1 MVGSIPPPRFAG
13 ARAGSMRIGLEWMVL
28 DRVTYDLHPAAP
40 DIVFRLDRQH
50 AAWAATPEI
59 NATTLDVATSALDGY
74 RAAADTLEDMRR
86 CVRRA
91 ARSVGAAV
99 AGGGAHPVRT
109 CGGQRE
115 PGRFAGFG
123 MHVQIG
129 APDADEAVRI
139 GAWLNQRAPLFI
151 ALSASS
157 PYWRGV
163 DSGFCSARNNVAG
176 MFQVSGMMPSSLR
189 SWQDIARHVARL
201 ARHGLARRVQDVDW
215 DVRPDPEHGAVELCA
230 LDAPLHPAYA
240 AALACY
246 ARELC
251 IEIAASPGRWPCP
264 RAVDL
269 YPWNRFDAT
278 RRGVLGDWI
287 DPCTGKK
294 LSIGHVVRNDLAR
307 LAARS
312 DDPDFPTACV
322 LIHELLH
329 NGGQARWLTAHVA
342 AGAGPD
348 DLARVASA
356 MFDSPVAS
364 GWKVEQ

>member
-1 MVGSIPPPRFAG
+1 MVGSIPPPRFAA
-13 ARAGSMRIGLEWMVL
+13 ARPGSMRIGLEWMVL
-28 DRVTYDLHPAAP
+28 DHETYDLHPAAP
-40 DIVFRLDRQH
+40 DIVFRLEAQD
-50 AAWAATPEI
+50 AAWSATPDI
-59 NATTLDVATSALDGY
+59 DATTLDVATSALDGY
-74 RAAADTLEDMRR
+74 RAAADALEDMRCR
-86 CVRRA
+86 VRRA

-109 CGGQRE
+109 CGGPRHHA
-115 PGRFAGFG
+115 AGFG

-129 APDADEAVRI
+129 APGADEAVRI
-139 GAWLNQRAPLFI
+139 GAWLNLRAPLFI

-157 PYWRGV
+157 PYWRGQ

-176 MFQVSGMMPSSLR
+176 MFQASGIMPPALR
-189 SWQDIARHVARL
+189 SWQHVAQHVACL
-201 ARHGLARRVQDVDW
+201 AEYGLATRVEDVDW
-215 DVRPDPEHGAVELCA
+215 DVRPDPGHGAVELRA

-251 IEIAASPGRWPCP
+251 VEVAECPGSWPCR
-264 RAVDL
+264 RAAEL
-269 YPWNRFDAT
+269 YPWNRFIAT

-287 DPCTGKK
+287 DPCTRKK
-294 LSIGHVVRNDLAR
+294 HSIALVVRNDLAR

-312 DDPDFPTACV
+312 DDPDFPAACV
-322 LIHELLH
+322 LIDALLH
-329 NGGQARWLTAHVA
+329 NGGQARWLTAHRA

-348 DLARVASA
+348 DLARLASA
-356 MFDSPVAS
+356 LFDSPVAP